1 MKTIF
6 AIFPLLF
13 FALLSPVYG
22 GPHIVFL
29 LGEKEYKTLESV
41 PKFYEEDL
49 KTKGYTATFITASH
63 EDDVRDEFDGLA
75 EALEK
80 ADLCF
85 VSVRR
90 RAPAVD
96 DMEALKRFVASGKP
110 IVAIRTSSHAF
121 HLRGKP
127 APEGRALWEE
137 FDPEILGGSYHGH
150 YGDEIATVSVVKGAK
165 DHPILAGVGKLPDSD
180 KLYQAKP
187 LKESTTLLLE
197 ASIEG
202 KDPEPVAWTNRA
214 GDKEARIFYTSLGQ
228 VSDFADPGFRQFLV
242 NAVAWAL
249 Q

>member
-6 AIFPLLF
+6 SIFSLLF
-13 FALLSPVYG
+13 FAALSPVHG

-29 LGEKEYKTLESV
+29 LGEKEYQTLESV
-41 PKFYEEDL
+41 PKFFEEDL
-49 KTKGYTATFITASH
+49 KPKGYTATFITASH
-63 EDDVRDEFDGLA
+63 EDDVRDDFDGLA
-75 EALEK
+75 EALGK

-90 RAPAVD
+90 RAPAAD
-96 DMEALKRFVASGKP
+96 DMEALKAFVASGKP

-127 APEGRALWEE
+127 APEGKALWEE
-137 FDPEILGGSYHGH
+137 FDPGILGGNYHGH
-150 YGDEIATVSVVKGAK
+150 YGDEMAKVSIVDSAG
-165 DHPILAGVGKLPDSD
+165 DHPILAGVKKLPDSD
-180 KLYQAKP
+180 KLYQARP

-202 KDPEPVAWTNRA
+202 MDPEPVAWTNLA
-214 GDKEARIFYTSLGQ
+214 GKKKARIFYTSLGQ
-228 VSDFADPGFRQFLV
+228 ASDFADAEFRQFLV

>member
-6 AIFPLLF
+6 AIFSLLF
-13 FALLSPVYG
+13 FAILSPVHG

-29 LGEKEYKTLESV
+29 LGEKEYGTLESV

-49 KTKGYTATFITASH
+49 KTRGYTATFITASH
-63 EDDVRDEFDGLA
+63 EDDVRDDFDGMA

-85 VSVRR
+85 VSLRR
-90 RAPAVD
+90 RAPASD
-96 DMEALKRFVASGKP
+96 DMEALKKFVASGKP

-127 APEGRALWEE
+127 APDGRALWEE
-137 FDPEILGGSYHGH
+137 FDPEILGGNYHGH
-150 YGDEIATVSVVKGAK
+150 YGDEMAKVSIAKGAEN
-165 DHPILAGVGKLPDSD
+165 HPILAGVKKLPDSD

-187 LKESTTLLLE
+187 LLGSTSLLLE
-197 ASIEG
+197 GAIEG
-202 KDPEPVAWTNRA
+202 KEPEPVAWTNLA

-228 VSDFADPGFRQFLV
+228 VGDFADPGFRQFLV